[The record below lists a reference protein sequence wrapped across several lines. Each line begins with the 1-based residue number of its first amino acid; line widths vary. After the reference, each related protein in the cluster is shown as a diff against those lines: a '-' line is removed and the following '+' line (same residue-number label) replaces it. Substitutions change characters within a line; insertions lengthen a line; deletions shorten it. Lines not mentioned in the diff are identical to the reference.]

1 MSSHLSVNLI
11 ISFIKKLSHISLFV
25 PPDVLLFIL
34 PVIYNLIVKHQPSY
48 SLLHRDNDNDKKSF
62 FERLQKKIETIDKK
76 MKNVDDKEDDDDK
89 EENSNKNITYTVSPP
104 SSFNVNDLYRSDP
117 FNYYVELDE
126 DTNASDSS
134 LWELESLLNHY
145 LSDVTLFTRNFQKKL
160 EVSYFNISNYCDNSY
175 SSLIVNHMKIDS
187 KQKNLPLSF
196 SYKEEFFP
204 SDSSLSNS
212 FSFA

>member
-11 ISFIKKLSHISLFV
+11 ISFIKKLAHISLFV
-25 PPDVLLFIL
+25 PPDILLFIL

-62 FERLQKKIETIDKK
+62 FERLQKKIQTIDKK
-76 MKNVDDKEDDDDK
+76 MKNGEDKDEED
-89 EENSNKNITYTVSPP
+89 EENNNKNITHTQSPP
-104 SSFNVNDLYRSDP
+104 STFNVNDLYKSDP
-117 FNYYVELDE
+117 YNYYVELDD

-145 LSDVTLFTRNFQKKL
+145 LSDITLFTRNFQKKL

-187 KQKNLPLSF
+187 KQKNLPLTY

-204 SDSSLSNS
+204 SDSSLNNS